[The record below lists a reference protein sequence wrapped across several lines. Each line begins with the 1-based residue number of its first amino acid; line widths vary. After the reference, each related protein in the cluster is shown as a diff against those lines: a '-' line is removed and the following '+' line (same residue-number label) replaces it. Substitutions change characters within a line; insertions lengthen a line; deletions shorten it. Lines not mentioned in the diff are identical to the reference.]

1 MKRQIFTKK
10 AKGKR
15 AFQPPPLSVILDLF
29 YTYYNR
35 FKIILTRKATLRG
48 PMELKSMLADTA
60 RRYGR
65 KTALVMGG
73 RQVTFAELE
82 ADSNRVARALMK
94 MGVKKGDRVATIQ
107 ASNPEFVSIFFG
119 IIKAGGIAVP
129 LDARYVPD
137 ELVSLFN
144 DCQPQVLVIEDPPLQ
159 SLMPALDRFD
169 AIKHIITVNKECGGG
184 RFTSYRDILA
194 KNPPKNINVPLDPE
208 DIAIISYTGGPTLD
222 PHGVALS
229 HQAVYT
235 EVINS
240 AATMAQ
246 TEKDVMVEFA
256 LPMYHQFGLTAVML
270 ASIYIGNK
278 LVVVP
283 GTGRSIDSFMEAVAR
298 EKGTIY
304 CGVPYIY
311 SLMTNVARREGI
323 KYNLSSVRLWVS
335 GGAPLEP
342 AVVRLFKQHCGFNIT
357 DVYGQTETV
366 CHITMMPMDG
376 SGPVGSS
383 GKPLPCWEIKIFD
396 ENDNELPPG
405 EEGEIVTRG
414 PVMSSF
420 YRKPEATAR
429 VMRNGWLHT
438 GDTGTMDEEGFLYI
452 SGRQRRMVI
461 LKGQNIFPADIEA
474 VLAAHPKIAAARVMG
489 NIDLVRGETVKALVK
504 LKPGATTTEHEIR
517 QYCQGRMAD
526 YKLPR
531 EIEFVETMPKE
542 IPLWRR
548 PKSTEIADLT
558 L

>member
-1 MKRQIFTKK
+1 LKEPT
-10 AKGKR
+10 
-15 AFQPPPLSVILDLF
+15 DL
-29 YTYYNR
+29 R
-35 FKIILTRKATLRG
+35 SL
-48 PMELKSMLADTA
+48 LADTT
-60 RRYGR
+60 RRGGG
-65 KTALVMGG
+65 KTAIVMGN

-82 ADSNRVARALMK
+82 ADANRVARALMN

-107 ASNPEFVSIFFG
+107 NSNPEFVSIFFG
-119 IIKAGGIAVP
+119 IMKAGGIAVP

-137 ELVSLFN
+137 ELDSLFN
-144 DCQPQVLVIEDPPLQ
+144 DCRPRVLVVEDPPLQ
-159 SLMPALDRFD
+159 SLMPAMERFD
-169 AIKHIITVNKECGGG
+169 SIDNIITVNQKCEGV
-184 RFTSYRDILA
+184 RFTSYQDILT
-194 KNPPKNINVPLDPE
+194 KNSPDEINVPLEPE
-208 DIAIISYTGGPTLD
+208 DIAIISYTGGPTLN
-222 PHGVALS
+222 PYGVALS
-229 HQAVYT
+229 HQSVCT
-235 EVINS
+235 EVVNS
-240 AATMAQ
+240 AVTMVQ

-256 LPMYHQFGLTAVML
+256 LPMYHQFGLTAVLL

-283 GTGRSIDSFMEAVAR
+283 GTGRSIDSFMEVVDR

-323 KYNLSSVRLWVS
+323 KEDLSSVRLWVS

-342 AVVRLFKQHCGFNIT
+342 AVIRLFKQHCGFNII

-366 CHITMMPMDG
+366 CHITMMPGDG
-376 SGPVGSS
+376 TGPIGSS

-396 ENDNELPPG
+396 TNDKELPPG

-414 PVMSSF
+414 PLMTGF
-420 YRKPEATAR
+420 YNKPEATAS

-438 GDTGTMDEEGFLYI
+438 GDTGRMDAEGFLYI
-452 SGRQRRMVI
+452 TGRSRRMLI

-474 VLAAHPKIAAARVMG
+474 VLVGHPMIAEARVMG
-489 NIDLVRGETVKALVK
+489 SIDLVRGETVKALVK
-504 LKPGATTTEHEIR
+504 LKPGATATEHEIR

-531 EIEFVETMPKE
+531 EIEFVETMPDK

-548 PKSTEIADLT
+548 PEGAEIVDLT
-558 L
+558 P

>member
-1 MKRQIFTKK
+1 
-10 AKGKR
+10 
-15 AFQPPPLSVILDLF
+15 
-29 YTYYNR
+29 
-35 FKIILTRKATLRG
+35 
-48 PMELKSMLADTA
+48 MLAGTA
-60 RRYGR
+60 RRYAE
-65 KTALVMGG
+65 KTSITMGE

-82 ADSNRVARALMK
+82 ADSNRVSRALMN

-137 ELVSLFN
+137 ELASLFN
-144 DCQPQVLVIEDPPLQ
+144 DCHPKVLVIEDPPLQ
-159 SLMPALDRFD
+159 SLMPALDRFNS
-169 AIKHIITVNKECGGG
+169 IKHIITVNNEYNG
-184 RFTSYRDILA
+184 RRYTSYKDILA
-194 KNPPKNINVPLDPE
+194 KNSPEKIDVPIDPE
-208 DIAIISYTGGPTLD
+208 DIAIISYTGGATLD
-222 PHGVALS
+222 PHGVMLS
-229 HQAVYT
+229 HRSVCT
-235 EVINS
+235 EIVNS

-246 TEKDVMVEFA
+246 TEKDIMVEFA
-256 LPMYHQFGLTAVML
+256 LPMYHQFGLTAVLL
-270 ASIYIGNK
+270 ASIYKGNR

-283 GTGRSIDSFMEAVAR
+283 GTGRSIDSFMEAVER

-342 AVVRLFKQHCGFNIT
+342 PVVRLFQQRCGFDII

-376 SGPVGSS
+376 TGPIGSS
-383 GKPLPCWEIKIFD
+383 GQPLPCWEIKIFD
-396 ENDNELPPG
+396 ANDKELPPG

-414 PVMSSF
+414 PIMSGF
-420 YRKPEATAR
+420 YNKPEATAR
-429 VMRNGWLHT
+429 VMRSGWLHT
-438 GDTGTMDEEGFLYI
+438 GDTGKMDEAGFLYI
-452 SGRQRRMVI
+452 TGRTRRMLI

-474 VLAAHPKIAAARVMG
+474 VLAAHPQIAEVKVMG
-489 NIDLVRGETVKALVK
+489 SIDLVRGETVKALVK
-504 LKPGATTTEHEIR
+504 LKTDTTVTEHEIR

-531 EIEFVETMPKE
+531 EIEFVGTMPEK

-548 PKSTEIADLT
+548 SKNVEIADLT
-558 L
+558 S

>member
-1 MKRQIFTKK
+1 MNFSTAAR
-10 AKGKR
+10 
-15 AFQPPPLSVILDLF
+15 VC
-29 YTYYNR
+29 YTEFVPYLLQSLL
-35 FKIILTRKATLRG
+35 KITLMRKATLRES
-48 PMELKSMLADTA
+48 MELKSMLADTA
-60 RRYGR
+60 QRCGT
-65 KTALVMGG
+65 KTAIAIGG

-119 IIKAGGIAVP
+119 IVKAGGIAVP

-144 DCQPQVLVIEDPPLQ
+144 DCRPRALVIEDPPLK

-169 AIKHIITVNKECGGG
+169 AIKHIITVNGECGGR
-184 RFTSYRDILA
+184 RFTSYKDILA
-194 KNPPKNINVPLDPE
+194 QNSTEKINIPLAPE

-229 HQAVYT
+229 HQSVFT
-235 EVINS
+235 EVVNS

-256 LPMYHQFGLTAVML
+256 LPMYHQFGLTAVLL
-270 ASIYIGNK
+270 ASIHKGNK

-283 GTGRSIDSFMEAVAR
+283 GTGRSIDSFMEAVAC

-323 KYNLSSVRLWVS
+323 KYDLSSVRLWMS

-342 AVVRLFKQHCGFNIT
+342 SVVRLCKQHCGFNII

-376 SGPVGSS
+376 TGPVGSS

-396 ENDNELPPG
+396 ANDNELPRG
-405 EEGEIVTRG
+405 EEGEIVTQG
-414 PVMSSF
+414 PVMSGF
-420 YRKPEATAR
+420 YNKPEATAR

-438 GDTGTMDEEGFLYI
+438 GDTGRMDKEGFLYI
-452 SGRQRRMVI
+452 TGRKRRLLI

-474 VLAAHPKIAAARVMG
+474 VLAGQSGIAEARVMG
-489 NIDLVRGETVKALVK
+489 AIDLVRGETVKALVK
-504 LKPGATTTEHEIR
+504 LKPGATATEHEIR

-531 EIEFVETMPKE
+531 EIDFVETMPEE

-548 PKSTEIADLT
+548 PGSAEIADLT

>member
-1 MKRQIFTKK
+1 LKE
-10 AKGKR
+10 
-15 AFQPPPLSVILDLF
+15 S
-29 YTYYNR
+29 
-35 FKIILTRKATLRG
+35 
-48 PMELKSMLADTA
+48 MELKSMLAGTA
-60 RRYGR
+60 RRCGE
-65 KTALVMGG
+65 KTALIMGE
-73 RQVTFAELE
+73 RRITFAQLE

-137 ELVSLFN
+137 ELACLFS
-144 DCQPQVLVIEDPPLQ
+144 DCRPKALVIENPPLET
-159 SLMPALDRFD
+159 LRPALSRFHS
-169 AIKHIITVNKECGGG
+169 IKHIITVYAEHDG

-194 KNPPKNINVPLDPE
+194 KNRPENINVPLDLE

-229 HQAVYT
+229 HRSVYT
-235 EVINS
+235 EVVNS
-240 AATMAQ
+240 AATMEQ

-256 LPMYHQFGLTAVML
+256 LPMYHQFGLTAVLL
-270 ASIYIGNK
+270 ASIYKGNK

-298 EKGTIY
+298 EKGTVY

-311 SLMTNVARREGI
+311 SLMTNVARREGV
-323 KYNLSSVRLWVS
+323 KYNLRSMRLWAS

-342 AVVRLFKQHCGFNIT
+342 SVIHLFKQYYGFNII

-376 SGPVGSS
+376 TGPPGSS
-383 GKPLPCWEIKIFD
+383 GKALPCWEIKILD

-414 PVMSSF
+414 PVMSGF
-420 YRKPEATAR
+420 YNKPEATAR
-429 VMRNGWLHT
+429 VIRNGWLHT
-438 GDTGTMDEEGFLYI
+438 GDTGRMDEEGFLYI
-452 SGRQRRMVI
+452 TARKRRMLI
-461 LKGQNIFPADIEA
+461 LKGQNIFPADIEE
-474 VLAAHPKIAAARVMG
+474 VLATHPKIAEAKVTGA
-489 NIDLVRGETVKALVK
+489 IDLVRGETVKALVK
-504 LKPGATTTEHEIR
+504 LKPGAMATEHEIR
-517 QYCQGRMAD
+517 LYCQGRMAD

-531 EIEFVETMPKE
+531 EIEFVETMPAE

-548 PKSTEIADLT
+548 PRSAEIADLM